1 MDLRFEWD
9 EAKAATNLEKHGV
22 SFDEAQ
28 TVFGDQYTITI
39 FDEQHSDE
47 ENRFIDIGMS
57 TNGRILI
64 VSYTENDERI
74 RIISCRKATPK
85 ERRHYEQQKT

>member
-9 EAKAATNLEKHGV
+9 EAKATTNLEKHGV
-22 SFDEAQ
+22 SFDEAR
-28 TVFGDQYTITI
+28 TVFGDQYTITV
-39 FDEQHSDE
+39 FDTRHSSE

-57 TNGRILI
+57 VNGRILI
-64 VSYTENDERI
+64 VSYTEDDKRI

-85 ERRHYEQQKT
+85 ERRQYEQQYS